1 MRFSEITEDD
11 GTSGGSSGLGS
22 LFGSGSAIGVFYNPG
37 MDKKLQNIINN
48 PEAGASKGVSIPARP
63 NVAGPPQDQWD
74 EKFAKY
80 YNKDGTPRVPA
91 TTSGGKGNVSY
102 VSGFKNKIRNKAIT
116 PKLMGVLQAASAA
129 TGLRVVIFS
138 GGQDAK
144 GRGSR
149 RTGSTRH
156 DSGYAADIY
165 LYDEKGNQLNTRGDD
180 PRVVNFVAACKRAGA
195 KGLGAHPGYMG
206 GTGLHVDVIGS
217 SQGGG
222 SMWGAG
228 GTGSP
233 PQRIAQAFQSG
244 KGTTVA

>member
-1 MRFSEITEDD
+1 MRFSEITEDLSD
-11 GTSGGSSGLGS
+11 
-22 LFGSGSAIGVFYNPG
+22 LFGKGSDIGKMYNPG
-37 MDKKLQNIINN
+37 VD
-48 PEAGASKGVSIPARP
+48 PEIQSALAAKQGGGPQFARP
-63 NVAGPPQDQWD
+63 TQSGAAQDDWD
-74 EKFAKY
+74 ANMAKY
-80 YNKDGTPRVPA
+80 FNPDGTPKNVDP
-91 TTSGGKGNVSY
+91 KGAGSVRYASNYRS
-102 VSGFKNKIRNKAIT
+102 KTRNKPVDPRLI
-116 PKLMGVLQAASAA
+116 KILKSASAA
-129 TGLRVVIFS
+129 TGLTVEIFS

-144 GRGSR
+144 GSGTR

-156 DSGYAADIY
+156 DNGLAADVY
-165 LYDEKGNQLNTRGDD
+165 LYDAKGNVLNTRGDD
-180 PRVVNFVAACKRAGA
+180 PRVVNFVAACRRAGA

-206 GTGLHVDVIGS
+206 GTGIHVDIVGS